1 MDFAALPPEVN
12 SALMYSGAGAG
23 PLLAAAS
30 AWSGLAAELTS
41 TATGFESVVTEL
53 TGELWLGPASLSAAA
68 AAQPYIAWLTYTAG
82 AAEQASVQAMAS
94 AAAYEAAFAATVP
107 PPVIAANRAQ
117 LAALVATNFLG
128 INTPAILATEALY
141 MEMWA
146 QDALAMYTY
155 AAAAGVA
162 SALAPLEPPTPNT
175 NPAGPV
181 AQAAAVGAA
190 ASVSPATQS
199 VVDLITQL
207 PTAISQLA
215 APVTSALDAAGVM
228 DILPVIDEVLGEA
241 FIANIINSAIN
252 TTAWWVMS
260 AIPTAIFLANTLAGS
275 TPVVAE
281 EIAEGAGIAA
291 GAAAAGLAG
300 DVEAAGV
307 GAALGEASLVGSLSV
322 PASWANAAPVVA
334 NAGTALAGSGW
345 TVPEEAAAQGGV
357 MAGMPGMAAA
367 AKGAGVGS
375 APRYG
380 FKPIVMPKQVVV

>member
-30 AWSGLAAELTS
+30 SWSGLAAELNA

-53 TGELWLGPASLSAAA
+53 TGDLWLGPASLSAAA
-68 AAQPYIAWLTYTAG
+68 AAQPYIAWLTYTGA
-82 AAEQASVQAMAS
+82 AAEQASAQAMAS

-162 SALAPLEPPTPNT
+162 GVLTPLEPPTPNT
-175 NPAGPV
+175 NPAGAA
-181 AQAAAVGAA
+181 AQAAAVGSAA
-190 ASVSPATQS
+190 AVSPGTQS
-199 VVDLITQL
+199 IVDLITQL
-207 PTAISQLA
+207 PTAMSQLA
-215 APVTSALDAAGVM
+215 SPVTSALETVGVM
-228 DILPVIDEVLGEA
+228 DILPVIDGALAEP

-260 AIPTAIFLANTLAGS
+260 TIPTAIFLANTLAGS
-275 TPVVAE
+275 APVVAE

-291 GAAAAGLAG
+291 AGAAAGLAG

-322 PASWANAAPVVA
+322 PASWASAAPVA
-334 NAGTALAGSGW
+334 ADAGTALAGSGW
-345 TVPEEAAAQGGV
+345 VVPEEAATGGV

-367 AKGAGVGS
+367 AKGAGMGS